1 MGEGNAYFPVCLSK
15 INRKKTKK
23 IKKGMQKRPAMLL

>member
-1 MGEGNAYFPVCLSK
+1 MSLSDWVWLGLIGAAVEGSGKKSK

-23 IKKGMQKRPAMLL
+23 I